1 MPRILLRTEIKA
13 NKETVFDLSRS
24 IDMHRISTQHTN
36 ETAIA
41 GKRN

>member
-13 NKETVFDLSRS
+13 NREIVFDLSRS

-41 GKRN
+41 GKRS